1 MTPNVL
7 SNASSPMPADP
18 AAAALPATPRDALRG
33 AIDAAWR
40 TPEPVCVPPLVE
52 AARLPEALREP
63 VRALAHELVTGLRAT
78 RTRSSGVDA
87 LMKEFS
93 LSSQE
98 GVALMCL
105 AEALLRVPD
114 KATADRLIRD
124 KLADGDWRAHIG
136 NSPSLFVN
144 AATWGLLITGRLV
157 STSSAEGLSSALT
170 RLVARGGE
178 PLIRKGM
185 DLAMR
190 MLGEQFVTGR
200 DIDEALRRGREHEK
214 QGYRY
219 SFDMLGEAAM
229 TAMDAERYFRD
240 YERAIQS
247 IGVASRGRGVVDGNG
262 ISVKLS
268 ALHPRYTWSQRERVL
283 GELLPKLKTL
293 CLQAKRHDIGLNI
306 DAEEADR
313 LDISLDLLE
322 ALALDDALAGWTGL
336 GFVVQAYQKR
346 APYVLDFVIDL
357 ARRSGQRMMVRLVK
371 GAYWD
376 AEIKRAQID
385 GLAGYPVY
393 TRKVYTDVSYLAC
406 ARKLLAARDVIYP
419 QFATHNAHS
428 LAAIFHL
435 AAADG
440 RAWQPGDYEFQ
451 CLHGMGEPL
460 YDQIVG
466 RADRHR
472 LVRIYAPVGSHE
484 TLLAYLVRRLLENG
498 ANTSFVNRIV
508 DERVPVEEL
517 IADPVEQAAPLAG
530 APHPRI
536 ALPADL
542 FGALRTNSAGI
553 DLASEPVRARIAAAL
568 ATSRATPF
576 AAGPIVAGRSAVPA
590 EVAPVSNPA
599 DRGELVGGVAE
610 ARAEDIEHAL
620 AAAHAAASEWA
631 TTPAAARSERLER
644 AAALFEREADSLLA
658 LAVREAGKSWANAVA
673 ELREAVDFLRYYA
686 QQARPFDAASHV
698 PLGPVLCISPWN
710 FPLAIFT
717 GQVAAALAAG
727 NPVLAKPAEQTPLIA
742 ACAVRLLHEA
752 GVPPAALQLLPG
764 RGETVGAALVADA
777 RVLGVMFTGSTE
789 VAALIN
795 RKLAARGGNVPL
807 IAETGGQN
815 AMIVDSTALPEQ
827 VVTDVLASAF
837 DSAGQRCSALRV
849 LCLQEDIADGVLHM
863 LRGALTELRLG
874 NPADVRVD
882 IGPVIDAEARA
893 GLEAHVAAMQARGAR
908 ITRLPLPAACAHGTF
923 VAPTIIEIGA
933 LSELG
938 REQFGPILHVLRYRA
953 SELDGL
959 IDAINASGYGLTMG
973 VHTRIDETVERVAA
987 RAHVGNLYVNRN
999 IIGAVV
1005 GVQPFGGEGLSGTG
1019 PKAGGP
1025 LYLHRLLARTPGP
1038 VLGDGAVAVS
1048 DSDETRAAD
1057 AALAAF
1063 LEWLDGA
1070 GRGLVE
1076 GDELAVLRDR
1086 ADACRVR
1093 RLSGLRLALPGPTGE
1108 DDSLRFTARGTIAG
1122 VADSAATVLHQVM
1135 AALASGNRLLLAD
1148 NDAARTVR
1156 AALPE
1161 ALRGQVAVDAAWF
1174 DKALGAVLFDGD
1186 DAEADALQQ
1195 RIAARSGPILQL
1207 LRPTPDYD
1215 LGRLVHERTLSINT
1229 AAAGGNASLMAMGA

>member
-1 MTPNVL
+1 MTPIQTQ
-7 SNASSPMPADP
+7 PC
-18 AAAALPATPRDALRG
+18 AAPIAPSTAALPERPRSALRL

-40 TPEPVCVPPLVE
+40 SPEPECIPGLIE
-52 AARLPEALREP
+52 SARIPDTLRDG
-63 VRALAHELVTGLRAT
+63 VHRLAHDLVSGLRAT

-157 STSSAEGLSSALT
+157 STSSEEGLSSALT
-170 RLVARGGE
+170 RLMARGGE

-200 DIDEALRRGREHEK
+200 DIDEALKRGREHEK
-214 QGYRY
+214 KGYRY

-229 TAMDAERYFRD
+229 TAADAERYFKD
-240 YERAIQS
+240 YESAIHA
-247 IGVASRGRGVVDGNG
+247 IGQASKGRGVVDGNG

-283 GELLPKLKTL
+283 AELLPRLKTL
-293 CLQAKRHDIGLNI
+293 CLQARGYDIGLNI
-306 DAEEADR
+306 DAEEAER
-313 LDISLDLLE
+313 LDLSLDLLE
-322 ALALDDALAGWTGL
+322 ALATDDALAGWSGL

-346 APYVLDFVIDL
+346 APFVLDFVIDL

-385 GLAGYPVY
+385 GLGGYPVY
-393 TRKVYTDVSYLAC
+393 TRKVYTDVAYLAC
-406 ARKLLAARDVIYP
+406 AKKLLTARDVIYP

-440 RAWQPGDYEFQ
+440 RPWQPGDYEFQ

-472 LVRIYAPVGSHE
+472 MVRIYAPVGSHE

-530 APHPRI
+530 APHPKI
-536 ALPADL
+536 PLPAEL
-542 FGALRTNSAGI
+542 FGAQRTNSAGV
-553 DLASEPVRARIAAAL
+553 DLASEPVRARIAMAL
-568 ATSRATPF
+568 AASRTSAFTG
-576 AAGPIVAGRSAVPA
+576 GPVVAGKITPA
-590 EVAPVSNPA
+590 TALPIHNPA
-599 DRGELVGGVAE
+599 NHQDTVGNAAE
-610 ARAEDIEHAL
+610 ASADDIERAL
-620 AAAHAAASEWA
+620 AAASAAAAEWA
-631 TTPAAARSERLER
+631 STPATERCDALVR
-644 AAALFEREADSLLA
+644 AADLFERDTDTLLA
-658 LAVREAGKSWANAVA
+658 LAIREAGKSWTNAVA

-686 QQARPFDAASHV
+686 QQARGFDAASHV

-717 GQVAAALAAG
+717 GQAAAALAAG

-742 ACAVRLLHEA
+742 AHAVRLLHEA
-752 GVPPAALQLLPG
+752 GVPTAALQLLPG
-764 RGETVGAALVADA
+764 RGETVGATLVADT
-777 RVLGVMFTGSTE
+777 RVRGVMFTGSTE
-789 VAALIN
+789 VATLIN
-795 RKLAARGGNVPL
+795 RTLAERGGDIPL

-827 VVTDVLASAF
+827 VVADVLASAF

-849 LCLQEDIADGVLHM
+849 LCLQDDIADGVLHM
-863 LRGALTELRLG
+863 LRGALDELALG
-874 NPADVRVD
+874 DPADVRVD
-882 IGPVIDAEARA
+882 VGPVIDDDARA
-893 GLEAHVAAMQARGAR
+893 GLEAHVAAMQAKGAR
-908 ITRLPLPAACAHGTF
+908 VTRLPLPAGCAHGTF
-923 VAPTIIEIGA
+923 VAPTIIEIDA
-933 LSELG
+933 LSALG

-953 SELDGL
+953 AELDTL

-1038 VLGDGAVAVS
+1038 ALTDGACTVGE
-1048 DSDETRAAD
+1048 DEEARAAD
-1057 AALAAF
+1057 QALERF
-1063 LEWLDGA
+1063 LGWLDGD
-1070 GRGLVE
+1070 GRSLVE

-1086 ADACRVR
+1086 ADACRAR
-1093 RLSGLRLALPGPTGE
+1093 SLSGLRLTLPGPTGE
-1108 DDSLRFTARGTIAG
+1108 EDSLRFTARGTIAG
-1122 VADSAATVLHQVM
+1122 VAGHRTGVLHQVM
-1135 AALASGNRLLLAD
+1135 AALASGNHLLLDDKA
-1148 NDAARTVR
+1148 AARAVYE
-1156 AALPE
+1156 ALPQ
-1161 ALRGQVAVDAAWF
+1161 ALQARITLDAGWAE
-1174 DKALGAVLFDGD
+1174 KAIGAVLFEGPET
-1186 DAEADALQQ
+1186 EADALRV
-1195 RIAARSGPILQL
+1195 RIAARKGPIVQL
-1207 LRPTPDYD
+1207 LQPNPDYD
-1215 LGRLVHERTLSINT
+1215 LARLVHERTLSINT

>member
-1 MTPNVL
+1 MTPNLL
-7 SNASSPMPADP
+7 STASSPMPADP

-40 TPEPVCVPPLVE
+40 TPEPVCVPALVD
-52 AARLPEALREP
+52 AARLPDALREP
-63 VRALAHELVTGLRAT
+63 VRELARDLVSGLRAT
-78 RTRSSGVDA
+78 RSRSSGVDA

-1076 GDELAVLRDR
+1076 GDELAV
-1086 ADACRVR
+1086 
-1093 RLSGLRLALPGPTGE
+1093 
-1108 DDSLRFTARGTIAG
+1108 
-1122 VADSAATVLHQVM
+1122 
-1135 AALASGNRLLLAD
+1135 
-1148 NDAARTVR
+1148 
-1156 AALPE
+1156 
-1161 ALRGQVAVDAAWF
+1161 
-1174 DKALGAVLFDGD
+1174 
-1186 DAEADALQQ
+1186 
-1195 RIAARSGPILQL
+1195 
-1207 LRPTPDYD
+1207 
-1215 LGRLVHERTLSINT
+1215 
-1229 AAAGGNASLMAMGA
+1229 